1 VLVRLNELRPLMKS
15 FAEIRCKAEQA
26 SLMAARSLAA
36 KAGRELRLME
46 ADIRQMVR
54 DARAENLDRE
64 D

>member
-1 VLVRLNELRPLMKS
+1 MKS